1 MVSVGNHFEPK
12 KKGWYFLADVDF
24 GTAECAGNGWIAAD
38 FVHLTSFVI
47 CFWSM
52 WIWWCC
58 LTNVSHPII
67 YPMCIY
73 IYTHAHYIHIYI
85 HTYLYIPIIMYIC
98 IHIFPLY
105 SHYIPINVWHY
116 LMFVIPPAHRCHPPA
131 AGESQRLPIL
141 KPLTARAWSRAWNML
156 RFLGYPIR

>member
-38 FVHLTSFVI
+38 FVHLTSFVM
-47 CFWSM
+47 CVWSM

-58 LTNVSHPII
+58 LTYVSHPII

-73 IYTHAHYIHIYI
+73 IYIHMPII
-85 HTYLYIPIIMYIC
+85 HTYIYIFIYIYPLLC
-98 IHIFPLY
+98 IYAYIY
-105 SHYIPINVWHY
+105 AHYIPIKFP
-116 LMFVIPPAHRCHPPA
+116 LMSDIIWCLSFPPHIDA
-131 AGESQRLPIL
+131 IL
-141 KPLTARAWSRAWNML
+141 RPQVSPNDFQSWSPSPRGLDPGLEICWDSWD
-156 RFLGYPIR
+156 IQ